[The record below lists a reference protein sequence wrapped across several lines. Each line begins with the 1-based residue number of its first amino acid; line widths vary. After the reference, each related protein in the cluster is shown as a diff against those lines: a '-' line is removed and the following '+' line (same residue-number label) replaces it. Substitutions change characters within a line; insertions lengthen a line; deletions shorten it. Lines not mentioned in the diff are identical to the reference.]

1 MIWAVDPIFIEEK
14 EDDENED
21 RLLSVLK
28 GHSNVVTT
36 CRWSP
41 DGKSWKWKSS
51 LDRWLASASDDE
63 TIRIWKKSEKEEDNE
78 EEENDNIIRYECAH
92 IFKGHHS
99 GTREA
104 SP

>member
-1 MIWAVDPIFIEEK
+1 M
-14 EDDENED
+14 
-21 RLLSVLK
+21 
-28 GHSNVVTT
+28 
-36 CRWSP
+36 
-41 DGKSWKWKSS
+41 
-51 LDRWLASASDDE
+51 ASASDDE

-78 EEENDNIIRYECAH
+78 EEENDNIILYEFAH

>member
-1 MIWAVDPIFIEEK
+1 M
-14 EDDENED
+14 
-21 RLLSVLK
+21 
-28 GHSNVVTT
+28 
-36 CRWSP
+36 
-41 DGKSWKWKSS
+41 
-51 LDRWLASASDDE
+51 ASAFDDE